1 MVIGVYSP
9 SIRYPGLETRQPD
22 QELYTVPAMGS
33 ITINVQP
40 DDRLT
45 ISTDYASQCC
55 DVYAFNQQGRD
66 ALDSLSLKRTL
77 DGGNLNE
84 LLHQNLSNRQQVVSG
99 LKRRN
104 VDIDNAQA
112 CRIFHHDVAAGHS
125 KTLKCADNLF
135 VIITAPGEAMSIEK
149 QNAATDI
156 TVKLTRAAP
165 VHENDIPLPEPLAE
179 PRLDIR
185 VNACTAQSYTVY
197 KGEYIQTID
206 VAGREC
212 SDFQAF
218 SVKSIDEGLQDPIN
232 VTTTRTI
239 TGCNYPMPGLHAK
252 YFDKLMVPLVE
263 VVQDTVGRH
272 DTFGIACAAK
282 YYEDKGYFG
291 HPNCS
296 DNFNYA
302 LEKFGVE
309 KRKGWD
315 TINLFYNTGID
326 EHNVMYLDEPWS
338 RPGDYVLFRALTDLV
353 CVTSA
358 CPDDTSAANGWNPT
372 DIHVRVYPK
381 DAFFK
386 NSIAFRSKPESE
398 AKMTRETAFHPKTS
412 ELTRKFVEYK
422 GFWLPSCYTDY
433 GAENEYYAA
442 REKVI
447 ATDLSPLRKFEVFGP
462 DSEALMQWCATRNV
476 KKIATG
482 QVVYTAMCYEHGGMF
497 DDGTILRL
505 DQNNFRWIGGDEYG
519 GDWLKEQAQIK
530 NMKNV
535 QIRPSTDQIH
545 NIAVQGPNSRALLKQ
560 IIWTPPSQPTLEELG
575 WFRFLVGRLHDDQ
588 GPMVMVSRTGYTGEL
603 GYEIFCHPSHG
614 ELVWDSV
621 WEKGE
626 ALGIAPL
633 GLDALDMLRI
643 EAGLIFAGY
652 EFDEETDPFEAGIG
666 FTVPLKSKEDDF
678 LGKDALI
685 RRKASPQ
692 KVLVGLE
699 LHCQEV
705 GAHGDCVHV
714 GRPQIGT
721 VTSAMRSPILNKN
734 IALCRIDVTH
744 SEIGTQV
751 EVGKLDGHQK
761 RIPAT
766 VVRFPFYDPDKS
778 RVRA

>member
-9 SIRYPGLETRQPD
+9 SIRYPGLATRQTD
-22 QELYTVPAMGS
+22 QELYIVPAMGS
-33 ITINVQP
+33 ITINVKP
-40 DDRLT
+40 DDKLE
-45 ISTDYASQCC
+45 ISTAHGNQCC
-55 DVYAFNQQGRD
+55 DVFVFSQSGENALA
-66 ALDSLSLKRTL
+66 ALDMHASN
-77 DGGNLNE
+77 DYVNLNE
-84 LLHQNLSNRQQVVSG
+84 LLHANLTARQQVISG

-104 VDIDNAQA
+104 TEIDKAQG
-112 CRIFHHDVAAGHS
+112 CRVLDENSVAGQDES
-125 KTLKCADNLF
+125 FVSQEDLF
-135 VIITAPGEAMSIEK
+135 VVITAPGKPMQIDR
-149 QNAATDI
+149 QTPPTDI
-156 TVKLTRAAP
+156 DVKLTRAIK
-165 VHENDIPLPEPLAE
+165 VHENDIPLPEPLADM
-179 PRLDIR
+179 RLDIR

-197 KGEYIQTID
+197 EGEYIQTID

-218 SVKSIDEGLQDPIN
+218 SVSSIDNDLHDPIN

-252 YFDKLMVPLVE
+252 YFDKLMFPLVE

-302 LEKFGVE
+302 LEKFGIE

-353 CVTSA
+353 CVSSA

-386 NSIAFRSKPESE
+386 KAIAFRPKPESE
-398 AKMTRETAFHPKTS
+398 AKMTKETAFHPKTS
-412 ELTRKFVEYK
+412 QLTRKFVEYK
-422 GFWLPSCYTDY
+422 GYWLPSCYTDH
-433 GAENEYYAA
+433 GVENEYYAC

-447 ATDLSPLRKFEVFGP
+447 ATDLSPLRKFEILGP
-462 DSEALMQWCATRNV
+462 DSEALMQWCSTRNI
-476 KKIATG
+476 KKMATG
-482 QVVYTAMCYEHGGMF
+482 QVLYTAMCYEHGGMF
-497 DDGTILRL
+497 DDGTVLRL
-505 DQNNFRWIGGDEYG
+505 DKYNFRWIGGDEYG
-519 GDWLKEQAQIK
+519 GDWLQEQADKQNFTNLQIK
-530 NMKNV
+530 
-535 QIRPSTDQIH
+535 PTTDQIH
-545 NIAVQGPNSRALLKQ
+545 NIAVQGPKSRELLKQ
-560 IIWTPPSQPTLEELG
+560 IIWTPPSQAMLTELN

-603 GYEIFCHPSHG
+603 GYEIFCHPQHAEQVWDAVWEHG
-614 ELVWDSV
+614 EPF
-621 WEKGE
+621 
-626 ALGIAPL
+626 GITPL

-643 EAGLIFAGY
+643 ESGLIFSGY
-652 EFDEETDPFEAGIG
+652 EFTEQTDPFEAGIG
-666 FTVPLKSKEDDF
+666 FTVPLKTKEDNF

-692 KVLVGLE
+692 NTLVGLE
-699 LHCQEV
+699 IEGQEV
-705 GAHGDCVHV
+705 AAHGDCVHV
-714 GRPQIGT
+714 GRPQIG
-721 VTSAMRSPILNKN
+721 VITSAVRSPVLNKN

-744 SEIGTQV
+744 SEIGTEV
-751 EVGKLDGHQK
+751 EIGKLDGHQK
-761 RIPAT
+761 RIRAK
-766 VVRFPFYDPDKS
+766 VVRFPFYDPDKE
-778 RVRA
+778 RVRS